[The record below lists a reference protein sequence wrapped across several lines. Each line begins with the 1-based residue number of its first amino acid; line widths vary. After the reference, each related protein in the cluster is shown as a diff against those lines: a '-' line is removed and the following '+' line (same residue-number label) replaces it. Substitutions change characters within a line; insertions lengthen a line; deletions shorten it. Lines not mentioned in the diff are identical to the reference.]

1 MPTAPSTP
9 PGWTPYPVRPDS
21 TVVGTLLVGPD
32 LGAPGIARRRPLVL
46 LPPSYRSGGRSY
58 PVLYMQ
64 DGNNLFDEPVS
75 HSGEW
80 RVDETMAMLAAEG
93 IEAIIVGIP
102 NAGDDRAAEYGP
114 WEGPF
119 GSGIGDDYLRFVI
132 DVVKSHVDSTLR
144 TVPGKAGTGIM
155 GSSLGGFISLYGLF
169 AHPDTFGFAGA
180 MSPALWWSTRF
191 IPWLEEAPFVD
202 GRIYIDVGTRE
213 IEKDSAKS
221 AGYVR
226 GYESAVAVLR
236 NKGYDET
243 AMLAVVEEGATHRE
257 SAWAR
262 RLPDALRFLLPADDH
277 TPPTTH

>member
-1 MPTAPSTP
+1 
-9 PGWTPYPVRPDS
+9 
-21 TVVGTLLVGPD
+21 
-32 LGAPGIARRRPLVL
+32 
-46 LPPSYRSGGRSY
+46 
-58 PVLYMQ
+58 MQ

-102 NAGDDRAAEYGP
+102 NAGEDRAAEYVP
-114 WEGPF
+114 WEGPI

-132 DVVKSHVDSTLR
+132 DVVKSHVDATLR
-144 TVPGKAGTGIM
+144 TVPDKAGTGIM

-191 IPWLEEAPFVD
+191 IPWLEEAPFVG

-213 IEKDSAKS
+213 IERNKAKS

-226 GYESAVAVLR
+226 GCESAVAVLR

-243 AMLAVVEEGATHRE
+243 AMLAVVEEGGTHRE

-262 RLPDALRFLLPADDH
+262 RLPDALRFLLPPADR
-277 TPPTTH
+277 TPRAAP